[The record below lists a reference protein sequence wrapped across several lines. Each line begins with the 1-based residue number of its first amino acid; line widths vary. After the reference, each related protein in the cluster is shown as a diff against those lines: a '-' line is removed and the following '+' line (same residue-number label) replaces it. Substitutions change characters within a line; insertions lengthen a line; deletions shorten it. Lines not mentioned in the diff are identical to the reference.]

1 VSTISTEYRKVME
14 LTYQKVMA
22 MSASEIRALADSH
35 EIDAKEEG
43 KFIKVSELR
52 KRVMTYLELI

>member
-1 VSTISTEYRKVME
+1 ME